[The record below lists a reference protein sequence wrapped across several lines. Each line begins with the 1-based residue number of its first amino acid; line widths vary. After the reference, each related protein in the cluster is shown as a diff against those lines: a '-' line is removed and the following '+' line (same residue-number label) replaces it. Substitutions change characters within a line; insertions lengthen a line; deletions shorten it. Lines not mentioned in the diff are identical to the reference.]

1 MIAELSI
8 TYSDFQLLTLVISLT
23 LNHLLSSTGANHHW
37 FSYWI
42 TKMSCYYAFNIDLM
56 GKKRMLY
63 CLTWHIWQNVIFQM
77 FNLIMTKKSCHLYTN
92 NFLSFKKHF
101 QLNSVHMYNVCIHSW
116 LWKKKEIIIHKPK
129 NCDKISTTWSLIHL
143 YHLSVNFL

>member
-56 GKKRMLY
+56 GKKRMLL

-77 FNLIMTKKSCHLYTN
+77 YNLIMTKKSCHLYTN
-92 NFLSFKKHF
+92 DIIFFLLKTFSVKQCTYVQCLYPFLTLKKNF
-101 QLNSVHMYNVCIHSW
+101 
-116 LWKKKEIIIHKPK
+116 EIIIHKPK
-129 NCDKISTTWSLIHL
+129 NCDKISTTWSSISS
-143 YHLSVNFL
+143 LSSKC